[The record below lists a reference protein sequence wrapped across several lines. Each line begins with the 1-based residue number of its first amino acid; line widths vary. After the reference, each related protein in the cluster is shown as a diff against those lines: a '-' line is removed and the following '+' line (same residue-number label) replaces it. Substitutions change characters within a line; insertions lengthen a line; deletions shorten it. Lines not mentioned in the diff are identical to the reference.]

1 MTEPERPQTD
11 WEARV
16 AGAKR
21 EGAWDRDPAEP
32 PSPYPSAV
40 KRRRFLVGF
49 LLTLAAG
56 VLLGALVDILLGRPG
71 SPWAADA
78 WIHGLIRSFFPA
90 VFAGW
95 ACTRGPR
102 QRR

>member
-1 MTEPERPQTD
+1 MSEPERPPTD

-16 AGAKR
+16 ARAKR
-21 EGAWDRDPAEP
+21 EGTWYGPDQE
-32 PSPYPSAV
+32 PSPYPPAI

-56 VLLGALVDILLGRPG
+56 LLLGALLEVLLGRPG
-71 SPWAADA
+71 SPWAAGA
-78 WIHGLIRSFFPA
+78 WIDGLIRSFFPA

-95 ACTRGPR
+95 ACTRGTR
-102 QRR
+102 KRR